1 MSRAKPVVCA
11 MPGRSVKEV
20 YMRIATVL
28 VFSLGAM
35 ILSAQQPANK
45 INIVPV
51 QSTPAESGK
60 DMFGA
65 YCASCHGLNGK
76 GAGPAASALKVAPAD
91 LTALARHNGGK
102 YPAMQV
108 LEYSERWDERCAWF
122 EGHAG
127 VGTDSFVDQ
136 SQRQPDRA
144 TANYESDFIHR
155 VAADEV
161 GVEGGGAIR
170 HIARGLPH

>member
-28 VFSLGAM
+28 LFSLGAM
-35 ILSAQQPANK
+35 LLSAQQPANK

-76 GAGPAASALKVAPAD
+76 GAGPAAPALKVAPAD

-108 LEYSERWDERCAWF
+108 LNILKD
-122 EGHAG
+122 
-127 VGTDSFVDQ
+127 GT
-136 SQRQPDRA
+136 
-144 TANYESDFIHR
+144 N
-155 VAADEV
+155 VAHGSKDMPVWGPILSSISPSGRPMVQLRITNLTSYIET
-161 GVEGGGAIR
+161 
-170 HIARGLPH
+170 LQTK